1 MLHTAFK
8 RGAAASVAASTRSE
22 PVGSTPSLSAM
33 RRRNSSALHGAS
45 SFWLSSTSKRSR
57 SFATTSSKVARV
69 TRILG
74 FTSSPERYFCGGPAA
89 PAAKRNIKRI
99 SGKRKGRLEAAP
111 VNGERARDSAAID
124 QLRQPEADSREQVQQ

>member
-1 MLHTAFK
+1 MLHTAFR

-33 RRRNSSALHGAS
+33 RRRNSSALQGTS

-57 SFATTSSKVARV
+57 SFAMTSSKVARV

-74 FTSSPERYFCGGPAA
+74 FTSSPESYSCGGGGA
-89 PAAKRNIKRI
+89 PAAKRKIKRK
-99 SGKRKGRLEAAP
+99 SRKKKKGREDAP
-111 VNGERARDSAAID
+111 LLGRNPHQR
-124 QLRQPEADSREQVQQ
+124 P